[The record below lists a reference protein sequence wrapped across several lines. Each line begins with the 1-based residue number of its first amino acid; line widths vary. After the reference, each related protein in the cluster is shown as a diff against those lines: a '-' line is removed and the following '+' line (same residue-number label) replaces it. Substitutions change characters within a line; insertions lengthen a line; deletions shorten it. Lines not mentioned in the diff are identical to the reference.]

1 MEILSFQPFLVA
13 LVIGISSGLIGAFVI
28 LKRMALV
35 GDALSHVALPGIALA
50 LFYHIDPLVGVL
62 AFVSLAALLIWHL
75 EEKTNLSPEVL
86 VGILFTVSLA
96 IGILI
101 IPDSEVLEALFGAF
115 PFLAPFQLILFL
127 GTAFF
132 LILLTFLFTKRFL
145 FSVISPELSRM
156 YNKGRAYDL
165 LFFLI
170 FTTTVALGI
179 KLVGALLMG
188 ALTIIP
194 ASAAKNISQSMKGY
208 LLIAAGLGGFETLA
222 GVLLARN
229 FSILPGPTIILLGGV
244 LFLISLAFV
253 RKS

>member
-1 MEILSFQPFLVA
+1 MEIFFFQPFLIA
-13 LVIGISSGLIGAFVI
+13 LAIGISSGLIGAFVI
-28 LKRMALV
+28 LRRMTLV

-75 EEKTNLSPEVL
+75 EEKTNLSPEAI

-96 IGILI
+96 IGILT
-101 IPDSEVLEALFGAF
+101 IPDGEVLEALFGAF
-115 PFLAPFQLILFL
+115 PLLSFFSLALFLA
-127 GTAFF
+127 TAFVLVF
-132 LILLTFLFTKRFL
+132 LTFIFTKRFL
-145 FSVISPELSRM
+145 FSVISQELSRIH
-156 YNKGRAYDL
+156 NKGRAYDL

-179 KLVGALLMG
+179 KLVGTLLMG

-208 LLIAAGLGGFETLA
+208 LLTAAGLGGFEALA
-222 GVLLARN
+222 GIFIARN
-229 FSILPGPTIILLGGV
+229 LDVLPGPTIILLGGV
-244 LFLISLAFV
+244 IFLVSLAFV